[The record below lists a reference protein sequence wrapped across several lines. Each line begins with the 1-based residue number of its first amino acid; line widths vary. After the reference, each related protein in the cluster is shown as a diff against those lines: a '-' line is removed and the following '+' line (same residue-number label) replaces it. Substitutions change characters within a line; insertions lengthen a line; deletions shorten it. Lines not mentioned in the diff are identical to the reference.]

1 LEEKTGG
8 RMKWRKEGLIFAPK
22 GDLWWAQSYAL
33 LPTAEVL
40 DNETIRI
47 YFASLDSDR
56 FGRVGCLAV
65 DARDPRR
72 VLDVT
77 PDPILDLGRLGTF
90 DDSGVNPSSVITTKS
105 RRFLY
110 YVGWQRSQRVP
121 YALFSGLAAS
131 EDGLTFARVSEAP
144 ILDRSNTEPF
154 LRSAPCVLHEDGI
167 FKMWYVSA
175 LEWTIINGTQYPT
188 YVIRYVESTDGRVW
202 GGNGRV
208 CINLEDG
215 EFGLGRPWVIRDG
228 PIYKMWFSIRS
239 RTAAYRLGFAESADG
254 ISWTRRDS
262 LAGITRSDKGWD
274 SEMICYAC
282 VVKAGQQTYMFYN
295 GNRHGSTGFGYAA
308 LDE

>member
-1 LEEKTGG
+1 M
-8 RMKWRKEGLIFAPK
+8 RWRKEGLIFAPK
-22 GDLWWAQSYAL
+22 GNLWWAQSYAL

-40 DNETIRI
+40 GNETIRV
-47 YFASLDSDR
+47 YFASLDADR
-56 FGRVGCLAV
+56 YGRIGYLEV
-65 DARDPRR
+65 DALNPRH

-77 PDPILDLGRLGTF
+77 LDPILDLGRLGSF
-90 DDSGVNPSSVITTKS
+90 DDSGVNPSSVIAVDG

-110 YVGWQRSQRVP
+110 YIGWQRSQRVP
-121 YALFSGLAAS
+121 YILFSGLAAS
-131 EDGLTFARVSEAP
+131 DDGRTFARVSEAP
-144 ILDRSNTEPF
+144 VLDRSNAEPF
-154 LRSAPCVLHEDGI
+154 LRSAPCVLHEDRL

-175 LEWTIINGTQYPT
+175 LEWTVINGTQYPT
-188 YVIRYVESTDGRVW
+188 YVIRYLESTDGRVW

-208 CINLEDG
+208 CINLEGDA

-282 VVKAGQQTYMFYN
+282 VVKAGHQTYMFYN

-308 LDE
+308 WEE